1 MTLQDEETPID
12 QEIVN
17 ELVGLVPEAWN
28 RVVLEVK
35 YSVDERGEG
44 FEHSISNPDGHRD
57 LVEPSDAIYA
67 ATWELQELF
76 RKYGGSWTRV
86 TYRVSI
92 EDDGIEY
99 RVNFDRERDTQ

>member
-17 ELVGLVPEAWN
+17 ELVSLAPEAWT

-99 RVNFDRERDTQ
+99 RVNFELQK